1 LIKAG
6 GPTYGREI
14 NEGGPPMAL
23 NSAILKGTTPNP
35 RLEQAAAGPPSIKPA
50 PPADDAEAVR
60 RIQRGLVALGLP
72 LPRSFPLGPSQP
84 PDGAYG
90 QETYNA
96 VIKFQQTHFPTQPGE
111 WDGRAGKNTLLKMDS
126 LLPAGGTAPAPV
138 PVPPVDKP
146 KVIAD
151 AKARSRTEVTVVLN
165 RMNAFE
171 SAIRAAD
178 LASGNQ
184 KILAIQ
190 TLGRLFARDI
200 AIIADKLRTSGDPL
214 SAQFRGAL
222 ASAKTLVQN
231 NLGATSGIIDEG
243 NLGRCTASNF
253 SPPGVPFAATT
264 RTAPDPRVSVCTPFF
279 AQNDDMKR
287 DVITHE
293 FFHLLGLADVNAINN
308 TADALNDANT
318 MAQVVAYMHDRARTR
333 DSSGLSQPRVTYP
346 TP

>member
-1 LIKAG
+1 
-6 GPTYGREI
+6 
-14 NEGGPPMAL
+14 MAL

-60 RIQRGLVALGLP
+60 RIQRGLVALGLQ
-72 LPRSFPLGPSQP
+72 LPKSFPNGASQP

-90 QETYNA
+90 QETFNA
-96 VIKFQQTHFPTQPGE
+96 VIKFQKTQFPTQPGE
-111 WDGRAGKNTLLKMDS
+111 WDGRCGKNTLLRMDS
-126 LLPAGGTAPAPV
+126 LLPVNGTPPAPV
-138 PVPPVDKP
+138 PVPPVDKT

-151 AKARSRTEVTVVLN
+151 AKARSRAELTVVLN
-165 RMNAFE
+165 RMHVFE
-171 SAIRAAD
+171 SSIRAAD

-200 AIIADKLRTSGDPL
+200 AIIADKLRVSSDPL
-214 SAQFRGAL
+214 SREFRGAL
-222 ASAKTLVQN
+222 ASAKALVQS
-231 NLGATSGIIDEG
+231 NLIATSGVIDEG
-243 NLGRCTASNF
+243 NLGRCAPSNF
-253 SPPGVPFAATT
+253 SPPGVPFAATR
-264 RTAPDPRVSVCTPFF
+264 RTDPDPRVSVCTPFF

-293 FFHLLGLADVNAINN
+293 FFHLLGLADMRAINN

-318 MAQVVAYMHDRARTR
+318 MAQVAAYMHDRARTR
-333 DSSGLSQPRVTYP
+333 DSSGLSQPPVTYP
-346 TP
+346 SP